1 MSQTLHQYVTEMI
14 RKVPGDLWRE
24 DAITSLTTTTIVSNS
39 LLFGGISND
48 RYAGQWAWR
57 PDTTTTA
64 DKTRY
69 ITAFASATGTLTHAG
84 TNYSDTTATGENVI
98 ISRVEPYIVRQAI
111 DSAVRRLKT
120 VDRTEFPFVSG
131 QGWYSLGE
139 ATWIRQPS
147 DIVRICYDHSPQITR
162 NRYLQKRN
170 SVNSSGVFVPDFWT
184 VTSNANTSPFQTGTR
199 YRGHTYVYDLQRSGG
214 TDASIAQG
222 VSQMF
227 SGVSG
232 EFPSGE
238 TITAVVVVDQVAASD
253 VQLRVADGTTT
264 TNATST
270 GTAIQEITATL
281 TLAQGGGGATS
292 ITQTVTAQ
300 NNNAEQYIYEAYTI
314 VGEIT
319 DAVRRDNFPEYELDR
334 GDWDFDQNGVLTIR
348 MPQIGRGR
356 FIVYSK
362 RAYPGFDN
370 TRLISGA
377 ADADSSDAPLDAV
390 CAGAL
395 SRIYF
400 GLEGGQSPNYLYW
413 ENQFSQLSRRH
424 LYGYANTMNF
434 VTGGPVM
441 PAPRRV
447 R

>member
-1 MSQTLHQYVTEMI
+1 MSNTLHQYATEMI

-170 SVNSSGVFVPDFWT
+170 SVNTSGGFVPDWWT
-184 VTSNANTSPFQTGTR
+184 VTSNGNSSPFTATH
-199 YRGHTYVYDLQRSGG
+199 YRGLKTYYALQRTGGVDPDLTQTVSMLMSGVG
-214 TDASIAQG
+214 TDPP
-222 VSQMF
+222 V
-227 SGVSG
+227 G
-232 EFPSGE
+232 ES
-238 TITAVVVVDQVAASD
+238 ITAVAVVGPGNDAVVLTGTGFSD
-253 VQLRVADGTTT
+253 
-264 TNATST
+264 ATSS
-270 GTAIQEITATL
+270 GTSLQTL
-281 TLAQGGGGATS
+281 ST
-292 ITQTVTAQ
+292 TVTNGISALDREWAITVQ
-300 NNNAEQYIYEAYTI
+300 GQTNNTTHEIYEAYMFIGDTL
-314 VGEIT
+314 T
-319 DAVRRDNFPEYELDR
+319 DAVRRDNYPEYELDR

>member
-170 SVNSSGVFVPDFWT
+170 SVNTSGLPVPDFWT
-184 VTSNANTSPFQTGTR
+184 VTSNASTAPFVDTN
-199 YRGHTYVYDLQRSGG
+199 YRGQKTYYELKRSGG
-214 TDASIAQG
+214 TDAILEQS
-222 VSQMF
+222 VSSML
-227 SGVSG
+227 SGVSTDFPIG
-232 EFPSGE
+232 EDV
-238 TITAVVVVDQVAASD
+238 TAVVVCDPDTAGD
-253 VQLRVADGTTT
+253 VQLFLDAGGA
-264 TNATST
+264 NSST
-270 GTAIQEITATL
+270 GSGSARQEITVTATL
-281 TLAQGGGGATS
+281 TSAATDVV
-292 ITQTVTAQ
+292 IDVTAQ
-300 NNNAEQYIYEAYTI
+300 TSNAAQPIYEAYAFI
-314 VGEIT
+314 GSELT

-370 TRLISGA
+370 TRLNSGA

>member
-1 MSQTLHQYVTEMI
+1 MPTLHAYTTEMI
-14 RKVPGDLWRE
+14 RKVPGPLWRE
-24 DAITSLTTTTIVSNS
+24 VGITSIGNNTIVSNG
-39 LLFGGISND
+39 LAVGGWSND
-48 RYAGQWAWR
+48 FFAGQYAWR
-57 PDTTTTA
+57 PDTTTVA
-64 DKTRY
+64 DKDRY
-69 ITAFASATGTLTHAG
+69 ITQFTASSGTLTNTSA
-84 TNYSDTTATGENVI
+84 NVYSDQTATSENVI

-162 NRYLQKRN
+162 NRYLQKRS
-170 SVNSSGVFVPDFWT
+170 SVSTAGLPVPDFWS
-184 VTSNANTSPFQTGTR
+184 VGQNAATSPFQTTT
-199 YRGHTYVYDLQRSGG
+199 YRGQRYYYALTRAAGV
-214 TDASIAQG
+214 DATLSST
-222 VSQMF
+222 VSAMLT
-227 SGVSG
+227 GVSG
-232 EFPSGE
+232 EFPVGE
-238 TITAVVVVDQVAASD
+238 TITAVAVVNPLSATNLNLLVDGGVTSPNIS
-253 VQLRVADGTTT
+253 TS
-264 TNATST
+264 ATGRQELTITDTLLSSEH
-270 GTAIQEITATL
+270 AIR
-281 TLAQGGGGATS
+281 
-292 ITQTVTAQ
+292 TVLTAQ
-300 NNNAEQYIYEAYTI
+300 NANEENIVYELYTI
-314 VGEIT
+314 VGALT
-319 DAVRRDNFPEYELDR
+319 DAVRRDNYPEYELDR

-356 FIVYSK
+356 FIVYSR

-424 LYGYANTMNF
+424 LYGYANSMNF

-441 PAPRRV
+441 PAPRRI

>member
-1 MSQTLHQYVTEMI
+1 MSQTLHQYATEMI

-84 TNYSDTTATGENVI
+84 ANFSDTTATGENVI

-170 SVNSSGVFVPDFWT
+170 SVNTSGGFVPDWWT
-184 VTSNANTSPFQTGTR
+184 VTSNGNSSPFTATH
-199 YRGHTYVYDLQRSGG
+199 YRGLKTYYALQRTGGVDPDLTQTVSMLMSGVG
-214 TDASIAQG
+214 TDPP
-222 VSQMF
+222 V
-227 SGVSG
+227 G
-232 EFPSGE
+232 ES
-238 TITAVVVVDQVAASD
+238 ITAVAVVGPGNDAVVLTGTGFSD
-253 VQLRVADGTTT
+253 
-264 TNATST
+264 ATSS
-270 GTAIQEITATL
+270 GTSLQTL
-281 TLAQGGGGATS
+281 ST
-292 ITQTVTAQ
+292 TVTNGISALDSEWTITVQ
-300 NNNAEQYIYEAYTI
+300 GQTNNTTHEIYEAYMFIGDTL
-314 VGEIT
+314 T

>member
-1 MSQTLHQYVTEMI
+1 MSNTLHQYVTEMI

-98 ISRVEPYIVRQAI
+98 ITRVEPYIVRQAI

-162 NRYLQKRN
+162 NRYLQKRS
-170 SVNSSGVFVPDFWT
+170 SVSTAGLPVPDFWS
-184 VTSNANTSPFQTGTR
+184 VGQNAATSPFQTTT
-199 YRGHTYVYDLQRSGG
+199 YRGQRYYYALTRAAGV
-214 TDASIAQG
+214 DATLSST
-222 VSQMF
+222 VSAMLT
-227 SGVSG
+227 GVSG
-232 EFPSGE
+232 EFPVGE
-238 TITAVVVVDQVAASD
+238 TITAVAVVNPLSATNLNLLVDGGVTSPNIS
-253 VQLRVADGTTT
+253 TS
-264 TNATST
+264 ATGRQELTITDTLLSSEH
-270 GTAIQEITATL
+270 AIR
-281 TLAQGGGGATS
+281 
-292 ITQTVTAQ
+292 TVLTAQ
-300 NNNAEQYIYEAYTI
+300 NANEENIVYELYTI
-314 VGEIT
+314 VGALT
-319 DAVRRDNFPEYELDR
+319 DAVRRDNYPEYELDR

>member
-1 MSQTLHQYVTEMI
+1 MSNTLHQYATEMI

-84 TNYSDTTATGENVI
+84 ANFSDTTATGENVI

-170 SVNSSGVFVPDFWT
+170 SVNTSGLPVPDFWT
-184 VTSNANTSPFQTGTR
+184 VTSNASTAPFVDTN
-199 YRGHTYVYDLQRSGG
+199 YRGQKTYYELKRSGG
-214 TDASIAQG
+214 TDAILEQS
-222 VSQMF
+222 VSSML
-227 SGVSG
+227 SGVSTDFPIG
-232 EFPSGE
+232 EDV
-238 TITAVVVVDQVAASD
+238 TAVVVCHPDTAGD
-253 VQLRVADGTTT
+253 VQLFLDAGGA
-264 TNATST
+264 NSST
-270 GTAIQEITATL
+270 GSGSARQEITVTATL
-281 TLAQGGGGATS
+281 TSAATDVVIDVMAQTS
-292 ITQTVTAQ
+292 NAAQ
-300 NNNAEQYIYEAYTI
+300 PIYEAYAFI
-314 VGEIT
+314 GSELT

>member
-1 MSQTLHQYVTEMI
+1 MSQTLHQYATEMI

-84 TNYSDTTATGENVI
+84 ANFSDTTATGENVI

-170 SVNSSGVFVPDFWT
+170 SVNTSGLPVPDFWT
-184 VTSNANTSPFQTGTR
+184 VGSNAATSPFQTTT
-199 YRGHTYVYDLQRSGG
+199 YRGQRYYYALTRAGG
-214 TDASIAQG
+214 TDATLSST
-222 VSQMF
+222 VSAMLT
-227 SGVSG
+227 GVSG
-232 EFPSGE
+232 EFPVGE
-238 TITAVVVVDQVAASD
+238 TITAVAVVNPLSATNLNLVVDGGVTSPNIS
-253 VQLRVADGTTT
+253 TS
-264 TNATST
+264 ATGRQELTITDTLLSSEH
-270 GTAIQEITATL
+270 AIR
-281 TLAQGGGGATS
+281 
-292 ITQTVTAQ
+292 TVLTAQ
-300 NNNAEQYIYEAYTI
+300 NANEENIVYELYTI
-314 VGEIT
+314 VGALT

>member
-162 NRYLQKRN
+162 NRYLQKRS
-170 SVNSSGVFVPDFWT
+170 SVSTAGLPVPDFWS
-184 VTSNANTSPFQTGTR
+184 VGQNAATSPFQTTT
-199 YRGHTYVYDLQRSGG
+199 YRGQRYYYALTRAAGV
-214 TDASIAQG
+214 DATLSST
-222 VSQMF
+222 VSAMLT
-227 SGVSG
+227 GVSG
-232 EFPSGE
+232 EFPVGE
-238 TITAVVVVDQVAASD
+238 TITAVAVVNPLSATNLNLLVDGGVTSPNIS
-253 VQLRVADGTTT
+253 TS
-264 TNATST
+264 ATGRQELTITDTLLSSEH
-270 GTAIQEITATL
+270 AIR
-281 TLAQGGGGATS
+281 
-292 ITQTVTAQ
+292 TVLTAQ
-300 NNNAEQYIYEAYTI
+300 NANEENIVYELYTI
-314 VGEIT
+314 VGALT
-319 DAVRRDNFPEYELDR
+319 DAVRRDNYPEYELDR

>member
-170 SVNSSGVFVPDFWT
+170 SVNTSGLPVPDFWT
-184 VTSNANTSPFQTGTR
+184 VGQNGATSPFQTTT
-199 YRGHTYVYDLQRSGG
+199 YRGQRYYYALTRAGG
-214 TDASIAQG
+214 TDATLSST
-222 VSQMF
+222 VSAMLT
-227 SGVSG
+227 GVSG
-232 EFPSGE
+232 EFPVGE
-238 TITAVVVVDQVAASD
+238 TITAVAVVNPLSATNLNLLVDGGVTSPNIS
-253 VQLRVADGTTT
+253 TS
-264 TNATST
+264 ATGRQELTITDTLLSSEH
-270 GTAIQEITATL
+270 AIR
-281 TLAQGGGGATS
+281 
-292 ITQTVTAQ
+292 TVLTAQ
-300 NNNAEQYIYEAYTI
+300 NANEENIVYELYTI
-314 VGEIT
+314 VGALT
-319 DAVRRDNFPEYELDR
+319 DAVRRDNYPEYELDR

>member
-1 MSQTLHQYVTEMI
+1 MSNTLHQYATEMI

-57 PDTTTTA
+57 PDTTTT

-84 TNYSDTTATGENVI
+84 ANFSDTTATGENVI

-170 SVNSSGVFVPDFWT
+170 SVNTSGGLVPDWWT
-184 VTSNANTSPFQTGTR
+184 VTSNGNSSPFTATH
-199 YRGHTYVYDLQRSGG
+199 YRGLKTYYALQRTGGVDPDLTQTVSMLMSGVG
-214 TDASIAQG
+214 TDPPVGGS
-222 VSQMF
+222 
-227 SGVSG
+227 
-232 EFPSGE
+232 
-238 TITAVVVVDQVAASD
+238 ITAVAVVKPGNDAVV
-253 VQLRVADGTTT
+253 L
-264 TNATST
+264 T
-270 GTAIQEITATL
+270 GTAFSD
-281 TLAQGGGGATS
+281 ATS
-292 ITQTVTAQ
+292 SGTSLQTLSTTVTNGISALDSEWTITVQ
-300 NNNAEQYIYEAYTI
+300 GQTNNTTHEIYEAYMFIGDTL
-314 VGEIT
+314 T